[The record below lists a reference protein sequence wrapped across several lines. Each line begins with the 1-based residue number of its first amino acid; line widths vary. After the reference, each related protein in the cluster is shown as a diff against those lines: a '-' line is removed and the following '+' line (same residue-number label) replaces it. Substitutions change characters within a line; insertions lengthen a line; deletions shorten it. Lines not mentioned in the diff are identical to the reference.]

1 MKKFSLQKHN
11 NIFMYFTEKFK
22 EQLYL
27 WYYKLLG
34 PEGLEVWNKIR
45 SFNPTKWV
53 TALGEDPRASNSYSK
68 FLLCIYHDLAPTL
81 EKTMER
87 VQTNLINRNLVA
99 KGSLIFSDFSKSS
112 LSSLMIVKY
121 LLDDLGC

>member
-34 PEGLEVWNKIR
+34 PEGLEVWNK
-45 SFNPTKWV
+45 N
-53 TALGEDPRASNSYSK
+53 
-68 FLLCIYHDLAPTL
+68 
-81 EKTMER
+81 
-87 VQTNLINRNLVA
+87 
-99 KGSLIFSDFSKSS
+99 
-112 LSSLMIVKY
+112 
-121 LLDDLGC
+121 